1 MSKFGLAFEL
11 SPNTILAPLSI
22 KALAV
27 EGKVKEGIMTSSPG
41 EIPAKIA
48 KLAAEREL
56 CRVNEQFVQSDAL
69 RKEIAVLGY
78 GIEDTPIGPFVY
90 KK

>member
-11 SPNTILAPLSI
+11 SPNTILAPLRI

-48 KLAAEREL
+48 HISKASVHEVVSRTFLHPNCSWR
-56 CRVNEQFVQSDAL
+56 S
-69 RKEIAVLGY
+69 
-78 GIEDTPIGPFVY
+78 
-90 KK
+90 